1 MTTSEDQHTKSEKGL
16 KTAMQQSQM
25 YRRSETSKRLQ
36 SALQPIE
43 TKEDLFLGSPVVS
56 NHFCLAHISDTI
68 KLISFFRDTFP
79 FGPPMLFSSKFERR
93 K

>member
-25 YRRSETSKRLQ
+25 YKRSETSKRLQ

-43 TKEDLFLGSPVVS
+43 TKEDLLLGSPVVS

-68 KLISFFRDTFP
+68 KFISFFRDTFP